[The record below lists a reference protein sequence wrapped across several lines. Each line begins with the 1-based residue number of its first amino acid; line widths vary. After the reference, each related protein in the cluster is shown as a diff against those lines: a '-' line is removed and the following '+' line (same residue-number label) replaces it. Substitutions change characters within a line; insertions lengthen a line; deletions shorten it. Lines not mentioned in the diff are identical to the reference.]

1 MRQRPVRLSVADW
14 RKCQTEAEKAD
25 MIEFYRQHGWEVSV
39 QVTNKS
45 LDFNYR
51 KLKPQK

>member
-1 MRQRPVRLSVADW
+1 
-14 RKCQTEAEKAD
+14 